1 MTLLYYTVQCLEEN
15 GKTLKDIIWI
25 GNQDFRIDINE
36 FINYSMQLEMD
47 SVPLKSYKRL
57 KSIPID
63 IVIVG
68 KDFWLSRPIFYDES
82 FSELTDLWIFNTM
95 PEMPDTIK
103 KIRTLS
109 AKYLPK
115 NVEWEKFN
123 VTLDDLAEK

>member
-1 MTLLYYTVQCLEEN
+1 MTLFYYTVQCLEEN

-47 SVPLKSYKRL
+47 SVPLKSYIRL

-68 KDFWLSRPIFYDES
+68 KDFWLSRPVFYDES
-82 FSELTDLWIFNTM
+82 FSELTDLWIFNKKPLM
-95 PEMPDTIK
+95 PQFVK
-103 KIRTLS
+103 SIRHLS
-109 AKYLPK
+109 AAYLPEG
-115 NVEWEKFN
+115 NEWEVFN
-123 VTLDDLAEK
+123 VTLDNLVEK